1 MPAVCFRYYNTTNL
15 LKNQGLYRFLDG
27 IILGSM
33 AVTDGRLRKGRF
45 NNIQTGGRHMG
56 VENWMELMDGQMW
69 LEQVRE
75 TNQYTEKY
83 GLTLSAEDA
92 EILLAE
98 KDRILKAERRVEFG
112 QSILPQIIYT
122 FCDSSYISQDDY
134 VDTLS
139 RLQEIFYL
147 YKNEM
152 QDEITD
158 EELLAFMKEQFETV
172 CFGDLQYLEG
182 TCLDIFAQAIRAGYR
197 GYSETQGRKEFAR
210 FDIVQRWDKELYLLA
225 LSQSN

>member
-1 MPAVCFRYYNTTNL
+1 M
-15 LKNQGLYRFLDG
+15 
-27 IILGSM
+27 SM
-33 AVTDGRLRKGRF
+33 
-45 NNIQTGGRHMG
+45 
-56 VENWMELMDGQMW
+56 ENWMEQMNGRMW

-83 GLTLSAEDA
+83 GLTLSPEDT

-98 KDRILKAERRVEFG
+98 KKQILKKERRVEVG
-112 QSILPQIIYT
+112 ESLLPRIIYT
-122 FCDSSYISQDDY
+122 FCDSSYISQDEY
-134 VDTLS
+134 VDTLV

-158 EELLAFMKEQFETV
+158 EELLNFMKEQFETV

-182 TCLDIFAQAIRAGYR
+182 TCLDLFAQAIRAGYG
-197 GYSETQGRKEFAR
+197 GYSETQGRGEFSR

-225 LSQSN
+225 LSQISG